1 MRQISTILFLLLVA
15 ASSQASQ
22 MYLYLEGIPG
32 EAQAARH
39 AGWIRVNSF
48 SFGLNRSPSNTVSF
62 SPIELS
68 KAVDK
73 STPLLFQHCASGKH
87 IKSGILDVI
96 RTERTGIRFLQVKL
110 KDVLVSSLQQGV
122 QSLDNDDTG
131 GISAPEPA
139 DIVTL
144 SFSSTEWIYTQVG
157 ADGRALRNV
166 NAGWN
171 LASNTGTGGTVPEDL
186 DNDGMPDEFERTHG
200 LKVEIADADED
211 ADKDGMTNLEE
222 FRAGTAPNS
231 ADAVFKVSGVR
242 TSSGAATLSWNAT
255 SGKTYRLMGASSP
268 NQPFEFIRFLTEE
281 EVAGG
286 TVSIPAG
293 AKFQFYVL
301 DVE

>member
-1 MRQISTILFLLLVA
+1 MRLILAISFFLLLA
-15 ASSQASQ
+15 GRSQASQ
-22 MYLYLEGIPG
+22 MFLYLEGIPG
-32 EAQAARH
+32 EARAARH
-39 AGWIRVNSF
+39 AGWIEVNSF
-48 SFGLNRSPSNTVSF
+48 SFGLNRTPSNTVSF
-62 SPIELS
+62 SPVAMS

-96 RTERTGIRFLQVKL
+96 RTERTGIRYLQVKL
-110 KDVLVSSLQQGV
+110 KDVLVSSLQQNV

-144 SFSSTEWIYTQVG
+144 SFSSTEWIYTEVA

-171 LASNTGTGGTVPEDL
+171 LASNTGTGEMIPEDT
-186 DNDGMPDEFERTHG
+186 DNDGMPDEFERAHG
-200 LKVEIADADED
+200 LKVDIADSDED

-242 TSSGAATLSWNAT
+242 SSSGAATLSWNAT
-255 SGKTYRLMGASSP
+255 VGKTYRLMGATSP
-268 NQPFEFIRFLTEE
+268 NQPFEFVRFLTEE
-281 EVAGG
+281 EVAAG
-286 TVSIPAG
+286 TVSIPAS
-293 AKFQFYVL
+293 AKFQFYIL
-301 DVE
+301 EAE